1 LLRTPKATINVFRTF
16 DWVIEEG
23 WPQIPKKLSKEAVI
37 EEANSSNAI
46 DEALGKKLFKLFFQ
60 SHEYINTKISL
71 NPPPTIV
78 APIMNL
84 PPIMAYLMAMPCTYN
99 YLNIMTMKIQFY
111 IFNS

>member
-1 LLRTPKATINVFRTF
+1 MLRTPKATINVFRTF

-84 PPIMAYLMAMPCTYN
+84 PPIMVIPPTNALR
-99 YLNIMTMKIQFY
+99 IQLPKY
-111 IFNS
+111 HDNEHLVLHI